1 MREFVDISVIVVT
14 FNSALYVERC
24 VESLLA
30 QTVSASRIVVVDN
43 GSTDGTCE
51 KLARFG
57 GQIHLVQ
64 NSVNL
69 GFALGNTIGADM
81 CHKST
86 YIALLNPDAFAAPN
100 WLESLESHARGHP
113 HHSFFASAQFVEGE
127 EKMVDGF
134 GDALHISGVAWR
146 RGYQKK
152 ITVDQLQS
160 KFFSPCGAAAMYKT
174 SDFLRAGGFDQDFF
188 CYFEDIDLVY
198 RMRLLGMT
206 GSLAADAHVNHIGSA
221 TSGGRHSE
229 FSVYYGHRNMVWSFV
244 KNTPLPL
251 MVILVIPHILMTVAM
266 VVAHAFS
273 GRARVIIRAKL
284 DALAGLPSV
293 LRKRQAVQVARVISS
308 IVLLKVLSV
317 RGLLSRR

>member
-1 MREFVDISVIVVT
+1 MRESVDISVIVVT

-30 QTVSASRIVVVDN
+30 QTTSASRIVVVDN

-57 GQIHLVQ
+57 DQIHLVQ
-64 NSVNL
+64 NSENL
-69 GFALGNTIGADM
+69 GFALGNMIGADM
-81 CHKST
+81 CRKST

-100 WLESLESHARGHP
+100 WLESLGSHARKCP
-113 HHSFFASAQFVEGE
+113 HHSFFASAQYVEGQ

-134 GDALHISGVAWR
+134 GDALHVSGIAWR

-174 SDFLRAGGFDQDFF
+174 SDFLRIGGFDQDFF
-188 CYFEDIDLVY
+188 CYFEDIDLGY

-206 GSLAADAHVNHIGSA
+206 GCLAPDARVDHIGSA

-251 MVILVIPHILMTVAM
+251 MVVLVIPHILMTVAM
-266 VVAHAFS
+266 VVTHAFS

-293 LRKRQAVQVARVISS
+293 LKKRQAVQVARVIGS
-308 IVLLKVLSV
+308 IALLKMLSV

>member
-1 MREFVDISVIVVT
+1 MRESVDISVIVVT

-30 QTVSASRIVVVDN
+30 QTVSASSIVVVDN
-43 GSTDGTCE
+43 RSTDGTCE
-51 KLARFG
+51 KLTRFG
-57 GQIHLVQ
+57 DQIYLVQ
-64 NSVNL
+64 NSENL
-69 GFALGNTIGADM
+69 GFALGNMIGADM
-81 CHKST
+81 CRKST

-100 WLESLESHARGHP
+100 WLESLGSQARKYP
-113 HHSFFASAQFVEGE
+113 HYSFFASAQYVEGE
-127 EKMVDGF
+127 ETMVDGF
-134 GDALHISGVAWR
+134 GDALHVSGIAWR

-174 SDFLRAGGFDQDFF
+174 SDFLRVGGFDQDFF
-188 CYFEDIDLVY
+188 CYFEDVDLVC

-206 GSLAADAHVNHIGSA
+206 GVLVPDARVDHIGSA

-251 MVILVIPHILMTVAM
+251 MVVLVIPHIVMTVAM

-284 DALAGLPSV
+284 DALAGLPHV
-293 LRKRQAVQVARVISS
+293 FKKRQAIQVARVIGS
-308 IVLLKVLSV
+308 VAFLKVLSV